1 MVYRHGTRYDEGD
14 KHPSCSLVRRRVR
27 STYVVARGTEQ
38 VSALRATQ
46 RGVILLLPPDPRCEV
61 ARQVHLGGGLGAAVL
76 VVVAGAAPT
85 GVRTTAVTLLAT
97 SIDPPAP
104 PNTELLSP
112 VGRGSHD
119 VDDEG
124 KYVQGW
130 ELTKRVGEN
139 AEVISGFSE
148 RRTTHSSSGLSADR
162 ESDRKPDDEICS
174 PLTVVVGH
182 EEGTAMLE
190 WIRQARGAGGRDDT
204 VTARLVE
211 REGVG
216 RLWADVVWAS
226 DPSNWPT
233 GACVRCL

>member
-1 MVYRHGTRYDEGD
+1 MHRHSTRYDEGET
-14 KHPSCSLVRRRVR
+14 HPSCSIVQRRVR
-27 STYVVARGTEQ
+27 FTYAVARGTEQ

-61 ARQVHLGGGLGAAVL
+61 ARQVHLGARLGATVL

-85 GVRTTAVTLLAT
+85 SVRTTVTLLAT
-97 SIDPPAP
+97 SIDPADP
-104 PNTELLSP
+104 PNTALLSP
-112 VGRGSHD
+112 VGGGSHD

-130 ELTKRVGEN
+130 ELTKGVGEN
-139 AEVISGFSE
+139 AEAISGMSE
-148 RRTTHSSSGLSADR
+148 RKTTHRTSGLSAHR

-190 WIRQARGAGGRDDT
+190 WIRQVCGDGGRDDT

-211 REGVG
+211 RKGVG
-216 RLWADVVWAS
+216 RLWGDVVWAS

-233 GACVRCL
+233 GACVMCL